1 MHFSP
6 QLLAL
11 ADYLSGE
18 FDNRKQALDSPAWFV
33 HLHLWQV
40 PIPVFAE
47 DSIALFA
54 EQANV
59 LNLEKPYRQRIL
71 RLRQSNDKTTKTTL
85 QVQYYMPKDPAA
97 LAGGG
102 LNPTRLESLTPE
114 QLEFLPGCILDVSV
128 QEITASRYHFSAT
141 PPQSACCCFT
151 YQGNTIQVALGFEVT
166 QEEFKSYDRGIDPTT
181 GKATWGA
188 ILDAYRYTKR
198 NRV

>member
-1 MHFSP
+1 MGFSP

-18 FDNRKQALDSPAWFV
+18 FDNREQAIDNPAWFV
-33 HLHLWQV
+33 HLRLWQV
-40 PIPVFAE
+40 PVPVFAE

-59 LNLEKPYRQRIL
+59 LKVDQPYRQRIL
-71 RLRQSNDKTTKTTL
+71 RLRESNDSPTGF

-102 LNPTRLESLTPE
+102 LNPTLLKSLTPE
-114 QLEFLPGCILDVSV
+114 QLDFLPGCILDVSV

-141 PPQSACCCFT
+141 PPSSACCCFT
-151 YQGNTIQVALGFEVT
+151 YEGNTIQVALGFEAT
-166 QEEFKSYDRGIDPTT
+166 QEEFKSYDKGIDQVT
-181 GKATWGA
+181 GRATWGA

-198 NRV
+198 QRV